1 MRTLRRQKYN
11 ISKMLL
17 MIFTVVAPLF
27 SVQAFDYGEDSK
39 LTVPERSLSIIVG
52 KEGFYPQ
59 NLSVFEGEKL
69 KVFITSIS
77 DEPSCFTLP
86 EKNLFL
92 SALKGKI
99 SEGVL
104 YFDRQGIYKFHCPA
118 GNIQGSITVLKKKVL
133 KDGNERSVASEK
145 VKLAPMVWRPKED

>member
-1 MRTLRRQKYN
+1 MRKVIRRQKHHFSL
-11 ISKMLL
+11 ILIMV
-17 MIFTVVAPLF
+17 FVVVAPLF
-27 SVQAFDYGEDSK
+27 SALAMDYGEDSK
-39 LTVPERSLSIIVG
+39 LAVPERAIAIIVS

-69 KVFITSIS
+69 KILVTSVS

-104 YFDRQGIYKFHCPA
+104 YFDRQGTYKFHCPA
-118 GNIQGSITVLKKKVL
+118 GNIQGSITVLKKKVI
-133 KDGNERSVASEK
+133 KGNERAVASESE
-145 VKLAPMVWRPKED
+145 KLAPRVWRPRDE

>member
-1 MRTLRRQKYN
+1 MKIIRRHKYH
-11 ISKMLL
+11 ISLILL
-17 MIFTVVAPLF
+17 MILAVVAPLF
-27 SVQAFDYGEDSK
+27 SALALDYGDDSK
-39 LTVPERSLSIIVG
+39 LQIPERSIAVIVG

-59 NLSVFEGEKL
+59 NFSAFEGEKIKIL
-69 KVFITSIS
+69 VTSIS

-104 YFDRQGIYKFHCPA
+104 YFDRQGTYKFHCPA
-118 GNIQGSITVLKKKVL
+118 GNIQGSITILKKKTM
-133 KDGNERSVASEK
+133 KGNERAVASENEK
-145 VKLAPMVWRPKED
+145 IAPKIWRPRED

>member
-1 MRTLRRQKYN
+1 MRTLRKQKHHL
-11 ISKMLL
+11 SLMLL
-17 MIFTVVAPLF
+17 TVLAVVAPLF
-27 SVQAFDYGEDSK
+27 SALAFDYGEDSK

-69 KVFITSIS
+69 KIFITSIS

-118 GNIQGSITVLKKKVL
+118 GNIQGSITVLKKKTF
-133 KDGNERSVASEK
+133 KDANERSVASEK
-145 VKLAPMVWRPKED
+145 TKLAPMVWRPKED